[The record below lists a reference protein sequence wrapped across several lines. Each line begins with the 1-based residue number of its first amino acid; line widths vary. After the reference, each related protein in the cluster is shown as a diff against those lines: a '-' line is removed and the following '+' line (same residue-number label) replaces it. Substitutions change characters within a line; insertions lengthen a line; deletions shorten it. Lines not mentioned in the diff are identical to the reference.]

1 VARWKEGGS
10 ARGAGRRGGL
20 ATTVTSDSSLPMI
33 DFTGEVDTR
42 QCCFAVK
49 VAAWFALAG
58 VAWSRRRKR
67 GSLDD
72 FPVKVE
78 SDEEGET
85 GPVWVHHEEE
95 KKMPPPPG
103 NAHARALGGGGDNGA
118 PPMEVGGSRDKG
130 GAPEFG
136 TGRRKKIGAWAAP
149 GGRLMG

>member
-10 ARGAGRRGGL
+10 ARGADRRGGL

-67 GSLDD
+67 GSHDD

-85 GPVWVHHEEE
+85 GPVWVHHAEE
-95 KKMPPPPG
+95 KKMPP
-103 NAHARALGGGGDNGA
+103 RQCTR
-118 PPMEVGGSRDKG
+118 SS
-130 GAPEFG
+130 
-136 TGRRKKIGAWAAP
+136 I
-149 GGRLMG
+149 GGRG